1 MRSPVA
7 ASEAQLKDLMER
19 SFSGNARAHEEMLRL
34 LAPML
39 RSYFSRRVRAAV
51 DEVDDLVQEALIAI
65 HTRRATYDLS
75 RPLLPWVYAIAKYK
89 LIDFFRRTSAAP
101 VKEELHETDAV
112 VEFEGA
118 CTARMD
124 ISAMLAS
131 LPDKQ
136 RLAIEATRIDGE
148 SINDVA
154 ANYGWTKSDVKISVH
169 RGLKTLAARFGGAK
183 A

>member
-1 MRSPVA
+1 MA
-7 ASEAQLKDLMER
+7 ASDAQLKDLMGR
-19 SFSGNARAHEEMLRL
+19 SFGGDRRAHEELLRL

-39 RSYFSRRVRAAV
+39 RSYFGRRVRVATE
-51 DEVDDLVQEALIAI
+51 EVDDIVQEALIAI

-89 LIDFFRRTSAAP
+89 LIDYFRRTSAAP
-101 VKEELHETDAV
+101 MKEELHDSDAI

-118 CTARMD
+118 CAARMD
-124 ISAMLAS
+124 ISAMLES
-131 LPDKQ
+131 LPEKQ
-136 RLAIEATRIDGE
+136 RLAIEATRIKGDAI
-148 SINDVA
+148 SDVA
-154 ANYGWTKSDVKISVH
+154 AAHGWTESDIKVSVH